1 MKTIKLIMILLW
13 MIFLTSCKSQI
24 VCSQIKE
31 AEIVPTPMCDI
42 SFQFNR
48 CRCRCFDLNR
58 WDSLPLRYCPDM
70 RVELGFVDYSD
81 SFAKEK
87 KFSSTEAVNLPLN
100 ACEGLVGFNYKHIAS
115 NIRPKV
121 KQLNII
127 KEDNCKVK

>member
-1 MKTIKLIMILLW
+1 MKIIKLSMTLLW
-13 MIFLTSCKSQI
+13 MIFLVSCKSQI

-31 AEIVPTPMCDI
+31 AEIKPTPMCDI
-42 SFQFNR
+42 SLQFNR
-48 CRCRCFDLNR
+48 CRCRCFDVNK
-58 WDSLPLRYCPDM
+58 WDTLPLRYCPDM
-70 RVELGFVDYSD
+70 RTELGFVDYSD
-81 SFAKEK
+81 SFAKDK

-100 ACEGLVGFNYKHIAS
+100 ACDGLVGFHFTYIAD